1 MKISK
6 RKLDSALQKSFGLA
20 YKQVVRILRHTPN
33 DRVYLEALRRLIR
46 RENLPADSVELPLI
60 VEFMLLNARLPRV
73 KDLSSEMSA
82 QEMEEVEDR
91 LYIASLWVASW
102 SRKLKSILIRLLGK
116 DGIDQMMWAYY
127 DVSDKT
133 KGGHVFGDLL
143 EGYSQ

>member
-33 DRVYLEALRRLIR
+33 DRVYLESLRRLLK
-46 RENLPADSVELPLI
+46 REKIPSDNVELPLI
-60 VEFMLLNARLPRV
+60 VEFMILNARLPRV
-73 KDLSSEMSA
+73 KDLSGEMSA
-82 QEMEEVEDR
+82 QELEEVEDR
-91 LYIASLWVASW
+91 LYIASLWVKNW
-102 SRKLKSILIRLLGK
+102 SKKIKAILVRLLGK
-116 DGIDQMMWAYY
+116 DGISQMMWSYY

-143 EGYSQ
+143 EVYSQ